1 MGLQV
6 NILTMDKKDIKN
18 ILRERANTPHV
29 KHVKAVKNDEADEND
44 YDKITSLLDNDI
56 INHAAVVRQLKNK
69 PWAGNTEATN
79 RSLFRK
85 KLKKLPNDDGGE
97 YTFSE
102 ETVSNLQKI
111 LMNLSS
117 TINHSIGRKGQ

>member
-1 MGLQV
+1 
-6 NILTMDKKDIKN
+6 MDKKDIKVL
-18 ILRERANTPHV
+18 LREKHAPHL
-29 KHVKAVKNDEADEND
+29 KNVATTKQTSGEAEEND
-44 YDKITSLLDNDI
+44 YDKLSSLLDNDI
-56 INHAAVVRQLKNK
+56 INHAAVVRQLKNE

-85 KLKKLPNDDGGE
+85 KLGKLPNDDGGT
-97 YTFSE
+97 YSFSE

-117 TINHSIGRKGQ
+117 TINHSIGRKGK